1 MWVHSSDVV
10 NLIMAAEVITAVIH
24 PSYWQPP
31 YIPIL
36 PEQFLEN
43 IVKSIYYFAG
53 VTPCNMKWIDKSVLL
68 DAVLIDL
75 DNGISTPY

>member
-1 MWVHSSDVV
+1 
-10 NLIMAAEVITAVIH
+10 MAAEVITAVIH

-43 IVKSIYYFAG
+43 ILESIYYFVD
-53 VTPCNMKWIDKSVLL
+53 VTPCNMK
-68 DAVLIDL
+68 
-75 DNGISTPY
+75 